1 MDIFSVIEE
10 NAANELV
17 QRAAELPVQPTI
29 MDIANLLGV
38 SRSTAYKLAHS
49 EGFPSIQLQ
58 GFRRLLIS
66 KKLFL
71 DWFVKLLQENGTDF
85 NFTAKEGIQDIGS
98 KNDRYCESR
107 KRVIE

>member
-29 MDIANLLGV
+29 MDIANFLGV

-49 EGFPSIQLQ
+49 EGFPAIRLQ

-71 DWFVKLLQENGTDF
+71 DWFVKLLQENGTDLDF
-85 NFTAKEGIQDIGS
+85 ISNERIRDDDS
-98 KNDRYCESR
+98 KNNRYCESG